1 MAGALPQL
9 LGRVFGRLLLR
20 AASTLTARRA
30 VGARG
35 EKVAAAYLRRE
46 GYTILE
52 RNFTTT
58 LGEIDLIV
66 FRDGVIAFV
75 EVRSLMAPGMVDP
88 LETVTRRKQQRVIRA
103 AQQYA
108 ALHGLAEEDVEL
120 RFDVVSVLLQ
130 EGKRGGEVRHVVG
143 AFGQSAR
150 LF

>member
-1 MAGALPQL
+1 MARSLHQWMARALD
-9 LGRVFGRLLLR
+9 RVLRR
-20 AASTLTARRA
+20 AAATLTARQA

-35 EKVAAAYLRRE
+35 ERVAALYLGRQ

-58 LGEIDLIV
+58 LGEIDLIA

-75 EVRSLMAPGMVDP
+75 EVRSLTAPGMLDP

-108 ALHGLAEEDVEL
+108 SLHALAEENVEL
-120 RFDVVSVLLQ
+120 RFDVVSVVF
-130 EGKRGGEVRHVVG
+130 EKGKRGSDVRHVEG
-143 AFGQSAR
+143 AFGESAR